1 MSSDDRKAS
10 EAHRLLAAL
19 AAGGVPAAYFF
30 ILAQLFPRLDSVFQ
44 YFLLCLIPS
53 ALFGFALGRYAS
65 ALLISFCVF
74 VGTEVGV
81 IVNAIYD
88 FKVRHVDHNL
98 IPIEFLLVLILF
110 MPGLLCG
117 LAAMALKKQRANS
130 N

>member
-1 MSSDDRKAS
+1 
-10 EAHRLLAAL
+10 
-19 AAGGVPAAYFF
+19 
-30 ILAQLFPRLDSVFQ
+30 
-44 YFLLCLIPS
+44 
-53 ALFGFALGRYAS
+53 
-65 ALLISFCVF
+65 